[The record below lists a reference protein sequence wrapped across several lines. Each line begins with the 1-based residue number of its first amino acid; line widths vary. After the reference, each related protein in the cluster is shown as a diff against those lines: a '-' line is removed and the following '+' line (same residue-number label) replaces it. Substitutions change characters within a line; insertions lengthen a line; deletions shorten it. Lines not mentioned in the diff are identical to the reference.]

1 VQTSWLRSMPF
12 LPTRRPTTTNH
23 PGVAGSWWLGDGA
36 GRGPF
41 ELHVHRQLG
50 RLQVHVTPGKPE
62 DLAMAQAEDENVVG
76 VPWVPVLAGGLQE
89 AACFIAG
96 RTPGGDA
103 CGRERA

>member
-1 VQTSWLRSMPF
+1 
-12 LPTRRPTTTNH
+12 
-23 PGVAGSWWLGDGA
+23 
-36 GRGPF
+36 
-41 ELHVHRQLG
+41 
-50 RLQVHVTPGKPE
+50 
-62 DLAMAQAEDENVVG
+62 MAQAEDENVVG